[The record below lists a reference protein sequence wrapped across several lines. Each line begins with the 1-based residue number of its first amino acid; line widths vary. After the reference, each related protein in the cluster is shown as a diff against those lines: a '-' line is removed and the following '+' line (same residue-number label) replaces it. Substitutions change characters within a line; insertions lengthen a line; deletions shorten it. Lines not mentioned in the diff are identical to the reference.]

1 MSLTIFGMFAPCCCR
16 FGRVGE
22 TGVWPTTQHRTGRTS
37 AGGPI
42 DGLGSQAAG
51 TARRDSDIDVAA
63 FFAEPAPASFEV
75 DVPSEVDLVVLNQ
88 APLEIAGRIAM
99 NGALLFDDNPAA
111 RIR

>member
-1 MSLTIFGMFAPCCCR
+1 MLPVWSCWRNRGLAHYTAPYR
-16 FGRVGE
+16 SDVR
-22 TGVWPTTQHRTGRTS
+22 RR
-37 AGGPI
+37 AYRR
-42 DGLGSQAAG
+42 LGSQAAG